1 MTTCLIRVTR
11 VTGGTPT
18 VLDPSQANNTFA
30 GGHIEDS
37 PAAGTHT
44 YRIEMKE
51 QGSDGGAGIASA
63 SIIVIKTKR

>member
-18 VLDPSQANNTFA
+18 VIENAQSNNTFA
-30 GGHIEDS
+30 GGHIEDV
-37 PAAGTHT
+37 PGAGTHT

-51 QGSDGGAGIASA
+51 QGSDGGAGVASA